1 MLEKDF
7 LKHAIELSK
16 KSVEQGGFP
25 VGAIIVKDGEIISEG
40 ISNGKQKKDA
50 TSHAEIDAIRQASE
64 KMNARDLSDCEI
76 YSSMEP
82 CLMCFS
88 ACYWSKIKRVVYA
101 INKDKLSKH
110 HYEGMHS
117 IEEIN
122 LKNNRQ
128 MDIVHVVELEDE
140 ALDVIRKWEESLKK

>member
-7 LKHAIELSK
+7 LKYAIELSK

-25 VGAIIVKDGEIISEG
+25 VGAIIVKNGEILSEG
-40 ISNGKQKKDA
+40 LSNGKQKKDA

-64 KMNARDLSDCEI
+64 KIDARDLLDCEV

-88 ACYWSKIKRVVYA
+88 ACYWAKIKKVVYA
-101 INKDKLSKH
+101 ISKDKLSKK
-110 HYEGMHS
+110 HYEGLHS

-128 MDIVHVVELEDE
+128 MEIVHVVELEDE
-140 ALDVIRKWEESLKK
+140 ALGVIKKWEESLKK